1 MTSSFLRS
9 RPITSHHITSLDKLT
24 LKMPLQGRF
33 DPLIIKKFIRLSIGI
48 AEKNIAIMIALWRDI
63 DCHCHYY
70 ILSLLRARLYCCFVA
85 RLYCCFVARLY
96 CCFIARLYCCFVA
109 RLYCY
114 FVARLYCC
122 FVQDLTADTAGFL
135 LPLGSGFRLALEIT
149 TLGNKLKNDE
159 INLPVR
165 GNEEKRGRVSE
176 AFLCNT
182 RAAHK
187 RVG

>member
-1 MTSSFLRS
+1 MLKPAKCPGFWLANTMTSSFLRS

-70 ILSLLRARLYCCFVA
+70 ILSLLR
-85 RLYCCFVARLY
+85 
-96 CCFIARLYCCFVA
+96 ARLYCCFVA